1 MAWLSKA
8 SFGAFGPW
16 KNECYRLPISP
27 GFQGALRQPWYG
39 GLCLWISVQLIR
51 GGGKKINWPFPLK
64 AFRKV
69 RVGEREGI
77 GRGKRREVEGRGE
90 GKEKEREKKRE
101 AERGHAHR
109 LTQPQFMSS

>member
-1 MAWLSKA
+1 M
-8 SFGAFGPW
+8 
-16 KNECYRLPISP
+16 
-27 GFQGALRQPWYG
+27 
-39 GLCLWISVQLIR
+39 QLIR

-101 AERGHAHR
+101 AERRHAHH
-109 LTQPQFMSS
+109 LTQPQFMSL